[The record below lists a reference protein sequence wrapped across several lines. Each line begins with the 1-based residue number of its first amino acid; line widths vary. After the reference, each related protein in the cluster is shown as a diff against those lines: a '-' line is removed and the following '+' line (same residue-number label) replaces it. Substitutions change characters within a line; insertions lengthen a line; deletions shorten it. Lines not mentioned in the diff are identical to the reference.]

1 MNVSLDLISIPKLN
15 RVKKNLEDYTSAPS
29 NRKDQNGQATMRHFQ
44 YHLTG
49 HHKPMPWMAPVPSSP
64 FTTNLSTEPANC
76 CSDLHLHN
84 KPNFISGSTFPR
96 EHQCRLLRCWG
107 RWKGG
112 GRGLYTNSWMRW
124 QLWMMPIWLEPYW
137 SQNGCVYAGPEGSE
151 WWKDNCKKTI
161 NYRIKFPHPILPGT
175 WQTNFHISIRFLV
188 GWGRIKVNET
198 T

>member
-1 MNVSLDLISIPKLN
+1 MDKQPCAISNITSQGITNRCHGWLLYPPALSPPIYQLNQLI
-15 RVKKNLEDYTSAPS
+15 VA
-29 NRKDQNGQATMRHFQ
+29 
-44 YHLTG
+44 LTCI
-49 HHKPMPWMAPVPSSP
+49 
-64 FTTNLSTEPANC
+64 FTTNLTLYQEAHFQESTSA
-76 CSDLHLHN
+76 D
-84 KPNFISGSTFPR
+84 F
-96 EHQCRLLRCWG
+96 WG
-107 RWKGG
+107 VEGDEKGG